1 MYPRI
6 KNLRED
12 YDYSQT
18 FIAQYLKCSQRTYSD
33 YERGIITWK
42 ADYLVLLADLY
53 NVSVDY
59 LLGRT
64 ENKEVNMWII
74 HEW

>member
-12 YDYSQT
+12 FDLSQ
-18 FIAQYLKCSQRTYSD
+18 AKVADYLKCSQRTYSD

-42 ADYLVLLADLY
+42 ADYLVLIADLY
-53 NVSVDY
+53 NVSIDY
-59 LLGRT
+59 LLERT
-64 ENKEVNMWII
+64 DKKEINI
-74 HEW
+74 